1 MLRSEKKTFVSALE
15 EIYQNSNSVII
26 THYHGLTVS
35 ELTTLRR
42 SLRENGASF
51 KVVKNTLSKIATS
64 NVKVECNPEMFLGPT
79 AIAYS
84 EDPVAAAKVVV
95 EFAKTNDNLKI
106 VGGIVNDKILYIN
119 SIQQLAKLPSLDQLK
134 GKIVGI
140 LQAPA
145 SNLARVTQAP
155 AGALARVIQAYAG
168 KTNNK

>member
-1 MLRSEKKTFVSALE
+1 VLRSEKKTFVSDLE
-15 EIYQNSNSVII
+15 KIYQTSNSVII
-26 THYHGLTVS
+26 TRYHGLNVS

-51 KVVKNTLSKIATS
+51 KVVKNTLSKIAAS
-64 NVKVECNPEMFLGPT
+64 NVKVEYDPEMFSGPT

-84 EDPVAAAKVVV
+84 KDPAAAAKVVV
-95 EFAKTNDNLKI
+95 EFAETNDNLKI
-106 VGGIVNDKILYIN
+106 VGGIVSDKILDVS
-119 SIQQLAKLPSLDQLK
+119 SIQQLAKLPSLDQLR

-155 AGALARVIQAYAG
+155 AGALARVIQAYAE
-168 KTNNK
+168 KN